1 MSLSEFEIKLGREV
15 KKYPNLYSSRD
26 TIINYNDWIIVAH
39 ILSKG
44 KREMD
49 FSFCRTTWKKM
60 RKNYVREHNTKIKSG
75 NSSVGLKDPEIL
87 QELNWL
93 SPFIKHKAQPTNI
106 PGGEGLVARGRGETG
121 GSRDAS
127 LDRYHNFTTLSTP
140 AADGTFTPPVTTH
153 IRPFRHMSTLTQ
165 SGDSL
170 SSSKPSSSST
180 SGPVQPRKRTQDRVD
195 QAPRKN
201 PKNADKTREH
211 GVSSMGGGDEGDTLL
226 VLLAVARGQ
235 GETGGSGEASMDRFP
250 CRFTPLSTPEADST
264 FTPPVTTSIRHPR
277 LGLQSYRPTSTLK
290 QSGGG
295 PTTPKPSSSSTSGP
309 AQPRKRTQHR
319 VEQAPSKN
327 LKTADNTREHG
338 SLVARGQAETGG
350 SGEASIDRDL
360 CRFNPLFTPAAGS
373 TVTPSVTTHI
383 RPTSTLKQSGG
394 GPTTPKPSS
403 SSTSGPAQPRKRTQH
418 RVEQAPSKNLKT
430 ADNSREHGVSS
441 MGGSDDGDALLSHII
456 ISTLSEMPPELK
468 SQAKSDMLKLLSAMQ
483 EKLSQHQS
491 STNVNH

>member
-106 PGGEGLVARGRGETG
+106 PGGECVCVRVSPLMQGLVARGRGETG

-338 SLVARGQAETGG
+338 
-350 SGEASIDRDL
+350 
-360 CRFNPLFTPAAGS
+360 
-373 TVTPSVTTHI
+373 
-383 RPTSTLKQSGG
+383 
-394 GPTTPKPSS
+394 
-403 SSTSGPAQPRKRTQH
+403 
-418 RVEQAPSKNLKT
+418 
-430 ADNSREHGVSS
+430 VSS
-441 MGGSDDGDALLSHII
+441 MGESGSERTSRDWR
-456 ISTLSEMPPELK
+456 
-468 SQAKSDMLKLLSAMQ
+468 QW
-483 EKLSQHQS
+483 
-491 STNVNH
+491 

>member
-1 MSLSEFEIKLGREV
+1 MGLSEFEIKLAREV

-26 TIINYNDWIIVAH
+26 TIINYHDWIIVAH

-49 FSFCRTTWKKM
+49 FSFCRTTWEKL

-127 LDRYHNFTTLSTP
+127 LDRYQHFITLSTP

-165 SGDSL
+165 SGDGL
-170 SSSKPSSSST
+170 SSSQPSSSST

-201 PKNADKTREH
+201 PKIADKTREH
-211 GVSSMGGGDEGDTLL
+211 GVSSVGGSDEGDALH

-235 GETGGSGEASMDRFP
+235 GETGGSGEGSMDRFP
-250 CRFTPLSTPEADST
+250 CRFTLLSTPEADST

-327 LKTADNTREHG
+327 LKNADNTREHG
-338 SLVARGQAETGG
+338 VG
-350 SGEASIDRDL
+350 
-360 CRFNPLFTPAAGS
+360 
-373 TVTPSVTTHI
+373 
-383 RPTSTLKQSGG
+383 
-394 GPTTPKPSS
+394 
-403 SSTSGPAQPRKRTQH
+403 
-418 RVEQAPSKNLKT
+418 
-430 ADNSREHGVSS
+430 S

-483 EKLSQHQS
+483 GKLSQHQS